1 MAGSRHAGVDLDLQ
15 TDERQRVKCQP
26 IVSRLF
32 SLTSEDGA
40 EDGDEDDGDDDGGAE
55 GAAGAWEV
63 RGWNVGQLDILTMG
77 AQTRRRRSEKR
88 SPFVSFC
95 ENLDVFLLWRRS
107 LGSEA

>member
-1 MAGSRHAGVDLDLQ
+1 MAGSRHVGVDLDQQ
-15 TDERQRVKCQP
+15 TDEWQQVKCQP

-32 SLTSEDGA
+32 SLTSEDEA
-40 EDGDEDDGDDDGGAE
+40 EDGDEDDGDDDGGTE

-63 RGWNVGQLDILTMG
+63 RGWNVGQLDVLTMG
-77 AQTRRRRSEKR
+77 AHTRRRRCEKR
-88 SPFVSFC
+88 SLFVSC